1 VFLVASLV
9 LLTLALLPFPALA
22 WNIPGHMPTR
32 SFSPQST
39 EKVKAVLEKHPW
51 YANQWQ
57 ARLQDV
63 PVADRDMLLLMQAA
77 RWPDD
82 IRIQDKPKIDRL
94 GITSTCHL
102 NPMANRRTCKS
113 ETPSR

>member
-1 VFLVASLV
+1 
-9 LLTLALLPFPALA
+9 
-22 WNIPGHMPTR
+22 
-32 SFSPQST
+32 
-39 EKVKAVLEKHPW
+39 VLEKHPW

-57 ARLQDV
+57 ARLKMF
-63 PVADRDMLLLMQAA
+63 PLLTATCCCLMQAA
-77 RWPDD
+77 RSPDD

-102 NPMANRRTCKS
+102 NPMGNRRTCKS